1 MSRALLRVLQVYDLD
16 AIGVAEAA
24 AAMQFMDERRPRL
37 IIRHHML
44 PFQDGLSML
53 EIARMHHAVLLD
65 VLDDS
70 RHEDLRDIASAAAEF
85 LVEVLAT
92 YDMTHRSL
100 PPRTAEPG

>member
-1 MSRALLRVLQVYDLD
+1 MRSPDDVQRDYRAAFLRYIPRRD
-16 AIGVAEAA
+16 EAA
-24 AAMQFMDERRPRL
+24 LHSGYLLGRAALE
-37 IIRHHML
+37 
-44 PFQDGLSML
+44 DGLSIL
-53 EIARMHHAVLLD
+53 EIVRVHHAVLLD

-70 RHEDLRDIASAAAEF
+70 RREDLRDIASAAAVF

>member
-1 MSRALLRVLQVYDLD
+1 MRSADDVHRDYRTAFLRYLPRRE
-16 AIGVAEAA
+16 EAA
-24 AAMQFMDERRPRL
+24 LHSGYLLGRSALE
-37 IIRHHML
+37 
-44 PFQDGLSML
+44 DGLSML

>member
-1 MSRALLRVLQVYDLD
+1 MRSPDDVRRDYRAAFLRYLPRRD
-16 AIGVAEAA
+16 EAA
-24 AAMQFMDERRPRL
+24 LHSGYLLGRSALE
-37 IIRHHML
+37 
-44 PFQDGLSML
+44 DGLSML

-70 RHEDLRDIASAAAEF
+70 RREDLRDIASAAAEF

-100 PPRTAEPG
+100 PPRTAEQG